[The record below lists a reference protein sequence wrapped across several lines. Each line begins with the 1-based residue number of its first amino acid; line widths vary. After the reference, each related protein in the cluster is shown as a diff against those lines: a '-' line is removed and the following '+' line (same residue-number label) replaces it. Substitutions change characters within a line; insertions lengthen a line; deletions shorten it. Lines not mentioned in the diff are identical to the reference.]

1 VYVSNSH
8 RFYYLHNFHVALDWL
23 QARYADVLS
32 AHEQAFMHDF
42 AVLPEASRAMLVR
55 MIMRRGEIFRTGK
68 LVYEEIGC
76 VHQAAAPLLER
87 GWLDAAASMTLSDF
101 CAQLRNAEI
110 REVFGRDAS
119 GQLRR
124 WAGSRRAV
132 MLEQL
137 GAEYASAQTWREWWP
152 LAQEDAWRVTV
163 GELCRRLRLMFFG
176 NLRQHWS
183 EFVLADLGVFKYEPV
198 ALSRQARAFN
208 HAQDIDCW
216 LALQK
221 CREGVDEGVSHEEL
235 TQTLHTLVT
244 TNAWLLRRRDRVRF
258 VLGQRAERA
267 GQWDE
272 ALSCYVDNG
281 EPAATYRHARV
292 LERAGHWQQALDV
305 AQNAVAMQP
314 GAPSW
319 ADGRVAAVQP
329 GVRPWAEE
337 EGPGRALACEEGVQK
352 LARLIP
358 RLQRRLGLPLPRASD
373 AKRRAHV
380 STLLLHASEERVER
394 AVCRH
399 LHTDG
404 APVFYVENSLVN
416 GLFGLLCWDVVFAD
430 VPGAFF
436 HPFQS
441 GPADLYDHG
450 FARRRSVQ
458 INAALDLLSQDTW
471 REVVRERYAQKY
483 GVLSPFVHWAALTP
497 ELLELALACIPGE
510 HLRIWISRLLADI
523 RANRNGWPDLI
534 QFFPDR
540 CAYEMIEV
548 KGPGDRLQDNQ
559 IRWLNYGV
567 AHGMPMRVV
576 HVRWACAT
584 DTPT

>member
-1 VYVSNSH
+1 MYVSNSH
-8 RFYYLHNFHVALDWL
+8 RFYYLQNFHVALDWL

-32 AHEQAFMHDF
+32 AAEQAFIRDF
-42 AVLPEASRAMLVR
+42 AVLPEASRALLVR

-68 LVYEEIGC
+68 LVYDEIGC
-76 VHQAAAPLLER
+76 VHSAATPLLAQ

-110 REVFGRDAS
+110 RDVFGCDGN
-119 GQLRR
+119 GQVRR
-124 WAGSRRAV
+124 WAGSRRDV

-137 GAEYASAQTWREWWP
+137 GPEYALAQTWRDWWP
-152 LAQEDAWRVTV
+152 QAQEEAWRVTV

-176 NLRQHWS
+176 NLRQQWS
-183 EFVLADLGVFKYEPV
+183 EFVLADLGVFRYERV

-208 HAQDIDCW
+208 DSRDIDCW
-216 LALQK
+216 LALQQ
-221 CREGVDEGVSHEEL
+221 CREGVDEGLPHEEL
-235 TQTLHTLVT
+235 SQSLHTLVT

-267 GQWDE
+267 EQWDE

-292 LERAGHWQQALDV
+292 LERAGRWQQALAV
-305 AQNAVAMQP
+305 AQKAVAVQP
-314 GAPSW
+314 DAHFGG
-319 ADGRVAAVQP
+319 DGRAGAVQP
-329 GVRPWAEE
+329 GPPSWVGQGASA
-337 EGPGRALACEEGVQK
+337 RALACEEGVQK

-358 RLQRRLGLPLPRASD
+358 RLQRRLGLAPLRASST
-373 AKRRAHV
+373 ARRPNV
-380 STLLLHASEERVER
+380 STLLLPAGDERVER

-416 GLFGLLCWDVVFAD
+416 SLFGLLCWDVVFAD

-450 FARRRSVQ
+450 FARRRAAQ
-458 INAALDLLSQDTW
+458 IHSALDLLSQDTW
-471 REVVRERYAQKY
+471 REVVRERYAQKH
-483 GVLSPFVHWAALTP
+483 GVLSPFVHWSALTP
-497 ELLELALACIPGE
+497 ELLDLALACIPGE
-510 HLRIWISRLLADI
+510 HLRIWINRLLADI
-523 RANRNGWPDLI
+523 RANRTGWPDLI

-540 CAYEMIEV
+540 RAYEMIEV

-567 AHGMPMRVV
+567 AHDMPMRVV
-576 HVRWACAT
+576 HVRWACPT
-584 DTPT
+584 DTPA